1 MTIAI
6 SAHDKRVLIVGSAA
20 LVFMIGGTRFA
31 SRAVEWSARS
41 RASAASL
48 VAAVA
53 TQEASIRA
61 LPRTRDS
68 LVGRRV
74 RLAELDSTIL
84 GGDTPAL
91 AGAAL
96 AELVSD
102 VAEAT
107 KAQAGNVQVRTDSSA
122 RGTFVAVQVQ
132 ASITGDLFA
141 VTRFL
146 AMLESGP
153 KLVALREVGI
163 TAQADPSGAQGP
175 ARRETI
181 RADVVV
187 EGLARNPSSHSGE
200 KQ

>member
-1 MTIAI
+1 M
-6 SAHDKRVLIVGSAA
+6 
-20 LVFMIGGTRFA
+20 
-31 SRAVEWSARS
+31 
-41 RASAASL
+41 
-48 VAAVA
+48 
-53 TQEASIRA
+53 
-61 LPRTRDS
+61 
-68 LVGRRV
+68 
-74 RLAELDSTIL
+74 DSTIL

-91 AGAAL
+91 AGATL

-107 KAQAGNVQVRTDSSA
+107 KAQAGNVQVRTDSLA

-146 AMLESGP
+146 AKLESGP

-163 TAQADPSGAQGP
+163 TAQADPSGVQGA

-187 EGLARNPSSHSGE
+187 EGLARNPSPRQGE